1 MVKKNKTKSK
11 IPMNGGKGMN
21 RIKLL
26 VADDHKIFRQ
36 GIKKLL
42 EEEKDLQV
50 VGEAKDGRD
59 AVKKTQE
66 LKPDVVLMDVAM
78 ADLNGLQATRQIK
91 KTVPDTKVLM
101 VTMHKNEEYVLQ
113 SFQAG
118 ASAYVLKE
126 GAVEELVA
134 AIRSVHHEKSF
145 LSPTISKTVIDA
157 YLRKIETGT
166 MQTPFDLLTD
176 REREVLQLI
185 AEGYTNRE
193 VAKALYISVKT
204 VEAHRAHIMQKL
216 DIHEVA
222 KLVKYAIQKGLVDLT
237 T

>member
-1 MVKKNKTKSK
+1 MEKKNKTKRK